1 MKGGDLFWIWKPY
14 DTYIQVDKLYGK
26 MNDTFVVGQT
36 LMNIVENTINIA
48 AVSLHFKNHPAGL
61 VVGTVGL
68 SLTLGKTILYSLLD
82 VLCNFCNT
90 GHNDLT
96 TLVLLY
102 ILPNGL
108 WLLFPFIGII
118 TLGNKIVHLLYDPRG
133 SKTVLEVSLQG
144 VSRTDLYSQRT
155 FLRHRNCRACP
166 YCLVDTLAESV

>member
-1 MKGGDLFWIWKPY
+1 
-14 DTYIQVDKLYGK
+14 
-26 MNDTFVVGQT
+26 MNDTFMMGQT
-36 LMNIVENTINIA
+36 LMNIVENTVNIA

-61 VVGTVGL
+61 VVGTVGF

-133 SKTVLEVSLQG
+133 STKQK
-144 VSRTDLYSQRT
+144 QR
-155 FLRHRNCRACP
+155 
-166 YCLVDTLAESV
+166 